1 MPRAASGLRRSL
13 RVVFQVTAAAAV
25 GTIAAMASWSTALA
39 QQPPGGDNLG
49 LELVDPKVL
58 RVCADPANLP
68 FSNERGEGFEN
79 KIAELVAAKLG
90 KRLAYTWYPQSTG
103 FVRQT
108 LGSFRCDVIM
118 GFPQGGDLAQ
128 STNPYY
134 RSVYAL
140 VLKEGSPLASV
151 DTLGDERLRGKRL
164 GIVAGTPPSNYLVA
178 GGLMVTA
185 KPYPLVVDTRF
196 DSSGRAMTKDI
207 ASGDVDAGILWG
219 PIAGWYARQSEPHLR
234 VVPLLKE
241 NGRPS
246 LAYRITMGVRP
257 TDQNWRRELNGVIRA
272 IQPDVTKILL
282 SYGVPLLD
290 DGGHIKTGEPS
301 AAKP

>member
-1 MPRAASGLRRSL
+1 MPAGSRAI
-13 RVVFQVTAAAAV
+13 VWMAAAV
-25 GTIAAMASWSTALA
+25 ATVAMGCCAAAFA
-39 QQPPGGDNLG
+39 QQQPGGDNLG

-58 RVCADPANLP
+58 RVCSDPANMP
-68 FSNERGEGFEN
+68 FSTEHGEGFEN
-79 KIAELVAAKLG
+79 KIADLLAARLD

-103 FVRQT
+103 FVRMT

-140 VLKEGSPLASV
+140 VTKPGAALDGVES
-151 DTLGDERLRGKRL
+151 LGDERLKGRRL
-164 GIVAGTPPSNYLVA
+164 GVVAGTPPATYLVA
-178 GGLMVTA
+178 RGLMATA
-185 KPYPLVVDTRF
+185 KPYSLVVDTRF
-196 DSSGRAMTKDI
+196 DSVGRAMTKDI
-207 ASGDVDAGILWG
+207 ASGEIDAGILWG
-219 PIAGWYARQSEPHLR
+219 PIAGWFARQTDPPLH

-241 NGRPS
+241 SGGPS

-257 TDQNWRRELNGVIRA
+257 TDQNWRRELNGVIRQ
-272 IQPDVTKILL
+272 IQPDITKILL
-282 SYGVPLLD
+282 DFGVPLLD
-290 DGGHIKTGEPS
+290 ESGHVIAAAPP